1 MRDVIA
7 RLTDDYP
14 NLSPQ
19 LRQAARFVLDQ
30 PTEIAINSMRKVA
43 AAAEVAPST
52 MLRLAKALD
61 YPTYEAFRK
70 PFRESLRGRTEGFGD
85 RARWLQEMAEGD
97 DAGQVMGRMAE
108 AALANVEAVF
118 HDNDPAEF
126 ARAATII
133 RDARRVYVIGVGGAF
148 TVAGYFHYLARMALP
163 RMRRPAG
170 QAGSLIDD
178 LVDIEPDDV
187 ILATSVAPY
196 MSATVRAAD
205 FARDRGAKI
214 IAIVDSRA
222 APFATGATAIL
233 TTPTESPQFFPSYIG
248 VMAVMETLLAC
259 IVSGGDDATVRKIAE
274 IDRVRRDSGIY
285 WDETEN

>member
-148 TVAGYFHYLARMALP
+148 TLAGYFHYLARMALP
-163 RMRRPAG
+163 RMRLPAG

-205 FARDRGAKI
+205 FARDRGARSPRST
-214 IAIVDSRA
+214 ACA
-222 APFATGATAIL
+222 ATA
-233 TTPTESPQFFPSYIG
+233 EFIG
-248 VMAVMETLLAC
+248 
-259 IVSGGDDATVRKIAE
+259 
-274 IDRVRRDSGIY
+274 
-285 WDETEN
+285 